1 MIVPIRNFVW
11 VEDMDLLDKFG
22 EYFIGDFFDQSLALL
37 FQNPLQNLE
46 LKYKIITIRKLQFV

>member
-1 MIVPIRNFVW
+1 MKQQLIVVGITHAENMV
-11 VEDMDLLDKFG
+11 LLDKFG

-46 LKYKIITIRKLQFV
+46 LNYKL

>member
-1 MIVPIRNFVW
+1 MV
-11 VEDMDLLDKFG
+11 LLDKFG

-46 LKYKIITIRKLQFV
+46 LNYKLQLFNMSI